1 MDNLWIVYLQI
12 PESGGG
18 PRISRNFPEFAN
30 FEFLQIFVF
39 FCKISIFCKFSCF
52 CAIIPPREQ
61 FSKNAILF
69 KNRGPPPEIIK
80 FASKPLSDNGLQ
92 LFPQFIPK
100 LGSPV
105 DKAPNMW

>member
-12 PESGGG
+12 PGSGGG

-39 FCKISIFCKFSCF
+39 FVKIGFFANFRVFCKNWIFCKFSCF
-52 CAIIPPREQ
+52 CAIIPPGEK

-69 KNRGPPPEIIK
+69 KNRGPLPEIIK
-80 FASKPLSDNGLQ
+80 FCL
-92 LFPQFIPK
+92 
-100 LGSPV
+100 
-105 DKAPNMW
+105 